1 MSSKKLY
8 HVSCAYNH
16 DSIMAN
22 GLVPFKYMSYEESP
36 GPIYLATKKP
46 SSSISRMQP
55 IREKSNPILDDYM
68 QMSAYKHDECP
79 MFNLYEI
86 EKSNLDPAFLGKT
99 DDRRELNYSKT
110 IPPEHITFVKSY
122 DTKLVEEQYQRNL
135 DAWY

>member
-1 MSSKKLY
+1 
-8 HVSCAYNH
+8 
-16 DSIMAN
+16 
-22 GLVPFKYMSYEESP
+22 
-36 GPIYLATKKP
+36 
-46 SSSISRMQP
+46 MQP